1 MERGLLFAGFSRSR
15 QQSVCRKTNLER
27 FKSSYGSLP
36 VVLAHIWEDL
46 QTTTIPEAKIN
57 RAATKHFD
65 RCLMA
70 FYFLKVY
77 PTEKREA
84 GIFNVDE
91 KTGRKWRWYFVEKVR
106 ALKKQKIVW
115 PEEWE
120 DDDSP
125 IFIYSVDGTHAQVS
139 EPRHPTMSKNPKYYS
154 HKNKKPALTYE
165 LALSLWES
173 RLVWINGPMKASV
186 HDLTVFRK
194 RDGLKDKTP
203 VGKKGIGDLGYR
215 GEKGIIST
223 PSSQDPP
230 GLRHFKSRAR
240 SRQETF
246 NARIKF
252 HKILDTRFRHKLE
265 KHEIAFEA
273 CCVIVQYQ
281 MENGSPVFAI

>member
-1 MERGLLFAGFSRSR
+1 
-15 QQSVCRKTNLER
+15 LER

-215 GEKGIIST
+215 GEKVSSAHLVRRIHRASVTLKVAPDPDRRLLMLELSST
-223 PSSQDPP
+223 RSWIHGSATNSKSMRLPS
-230 GLRHFKSRAR
+230 RHA
-240 SRQETF
+240 
-246 NARIKF
+246 
-252 HKILDTRFRHKLE
+252 
-265 KHEIAFEA
+265 
-273 CCVIVQYQ
+273 V
-281 MENGSPVFAI
+281 